1 MTTENYRELI
11 QSSIKDLEWQ
21 EDYHLAKLEE
31 AKAKLQI
38 FRDKLNSLDN
48 DI

>member
-1 MTTENYRELI
+1 MTPENYRDLI

-31 AKAKLQI
+31 AKAKLDI
-38 FRDKLNSLDN
+38 FRDKLNSLN
-48 DI
+48 DDL